1 MEQKGS
7 GVLYLMCGL
16 PGSGKTTVAKNVV
29 KNDPNI
35 KYVSRDDI
43 RYTMVSD
50 QEHYFD
56 RENEVYREFCNQ
68 ISRWLQQGNYVIAD
82 ATHLTK
88 NSRKKLLNNIIKPV
102 QIRCIFVNTPFDICM
117 ERNSKR
123 KGITRVPDKQM
134 YRMKNTL
141 QVPSAI
147 EGFDMIF
154 TI

>member
-16 PGSGKTTVAKNVV
+16 PGSGKTTAAKKVAKN
-29 KNDPNI
+29 DPRI

-88 NSRKKLLNNIIKPV
+88 NSRKKLLNNIIKPA

-141 QVPSAI
+141 QIPSAI

>member
-16 PGSGKTTVAKNVV
+16 PGSGKTTAAKNVI

-68 ISRWLQQGNYVIAD
+68 ISRWLQQGDYVIAD

-88 NSRKKLLNNIIKPV
+88 NSRKKLLNNIIKPA
-102 QIRCIFVNTPFDICM
+102 QIRCIFVNTPFNVCM

-141 QVPSAI
+141 QIPSAI

>member
-16 PGSGKTTVAKNVV
+16 PGSGKTTAAKNVI

-35 KYVSRDDI
+35 KYVSRDEI

-50 QEHYFD
+50 QDHYFD

-88 NSRKKLLNNIIKPV
+88 NSRKKLLNNIIKPA
-102 QIRCIFVNTPFDICM
+102 QIRCIFVNTPFNVCM

-141 QVPSAI
+141 QIPSAI

>member
-7 GVLYLMCGL
+7 GVLYLMCGF
-16 PGSGKTTVAKNVV
+16 PGSGKTTAAK
-29 KNDPNI
+29 KAAKSDPRI
-35 KYVSRDDI
+35 KYVSRDEI

-88 NSRKKLLNNIIKPV
+88 NSRKKLLNNIIKPA
-102 QIRCIFVNTPFDICM
+102 QIRCIFVNTPFNICM

-141 QVPSAI
+141 QMPSAT

>member
-16 PGSGKTTVAKNVV
+16 PGSGKTTAAKNVI

-35 KYVSRDDI
+35 KYVSRDEI

-50 QEHYFD
+50 QDHYFD

-88 NSRKKLLNNIIKPV
+88 NSRKKLLNNIIKPA
-102 QIRCIFVNTPFDICM
+102 QIRCIFVNTPFNVCM

-141 QVPSAI
+141 QIPSAT

>member
-16 PGSGKTTVAKNVV
+16 PGSGKTTAAKNVI

-50 QEHYFD
+50 QDHYFD

-88 NSRKKLLNNIIKPV
+88 NSRKKLLNNIIKPA
-102 QIRCIFVNTPFDICM
+102 QIRCIFVNTPFNICM

>member
-1 MEQKGS
+1 MEQKGN

-16 PGSGKTTVAKNVV
+16 PGSGKTTAAKNVI

-68 ISRWLQQGNYVIAD
+68 ISRWLQQGDYVIAD

-88 NSRKKLLNNIIKPV
+88 NSRKKLLNNIIKPA
-102 QIRCIFVNTPFDICM
+102 QIRCIFVNTPFNICM

-141 QVPSAI
+141 QIPSAI